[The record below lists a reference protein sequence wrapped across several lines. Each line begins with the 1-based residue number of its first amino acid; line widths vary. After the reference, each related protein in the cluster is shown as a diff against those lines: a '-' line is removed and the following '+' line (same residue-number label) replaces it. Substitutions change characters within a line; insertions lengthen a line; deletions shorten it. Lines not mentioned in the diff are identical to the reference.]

1 MKNIYILISIIALS
15 ILSSSFIYSQNNS
28 LKESI
33 FINFENNDI
42 DFKIF
47 PNPSIEYLNI
57 STNLDHF
64 TIEIRNII
72 GKQVFQIK
80 DSKKILVSDLKPG
93 MYIVEIYAKNQIRL
107 SKTFI
112 KN

>member
-1 MKNIYILISIIALS
+1 MKNIYILISIIVLS
-15 ILSSSFIYSQNNS
+15 ILNSSFIYSQDNS
-28 LKESI
+28 LKEPI

-47 PNPSIEYLNI
+47 PNPSTEYLNI

-72 GKQVFQIK
+72 GKQEIQIK
-80 DSKKILVSDLKPG
+80 NSKKVLVSGLKPG
-93 MYIVEIYAKNQIRL
+93 MYIIEIYANNQIRL